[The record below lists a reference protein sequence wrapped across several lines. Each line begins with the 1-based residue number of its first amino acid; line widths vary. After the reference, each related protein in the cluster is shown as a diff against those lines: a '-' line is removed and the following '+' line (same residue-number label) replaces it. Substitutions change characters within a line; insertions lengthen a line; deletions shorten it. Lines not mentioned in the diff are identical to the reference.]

1 LSLFEDYFDLE
12 CRACSRLSD
21 FMDGVKEDYPDYH
34 CRPVEP
40 FGDPKADLL
49 IVGLA
54 PGKHG
59 ANASGRPFTGDFA
72 GILLFR
78 TLYEF
83 GWSSAPESLHRSDGL
98 TLTRCRLTNA
108 VKCLPPE
115 NKPVGAETRRC
126 NPFLAAEIATLKPG
140 NLILALGGI
149 AHRATLMALGLR
161 QAEYQFGH
169 DNLHHLPT
177 GVNLL
182 DSYHCSRYNTQTRR
196 LTPAM
201 FKEVFAHAQ
210 RLLNQQ

>member
-1 LSLFEDYFDLE
+1 
-12 CRACSRLSD
+12 
-21 FMDGVKEDYPDYH
+21 
-34 CRPVEP
+34 
-40 FGDPKADLL
+40 
-49 IVGLA
+49 
-54 PGKHG
+54 
-59 ANASGRPFTGDFA
+59 
-72 GILLFR
+72 
-78 TLYEF
+78 
-83 GWSSAPESLHRSDGL
+83 
-98 TLTRCRLTNA
+98 
-108 VKCLPPE
+108 
-115 NKPVGAETRRC
+115 
-126 NPFLAAEIATLKPG
+126 G